1 MKVLFYRYNSICE
14 PDFID
19 AFKKTGLEVAEI
31 TEEMYRKDIPGEE
44 RVRILLEGISAND
57 PLFVFSIDFF
67 PFISLVCERLGVIYA
82 ALSVDCPV
90 AEIYSAEVQN
100 SCNRI
105 FLFDEKQYESVRG
118 FNPDNIRYMPLGA
131 ATERLEKL
139 PFPEAYRYGVS
150 FIGSLYNEKDR
161 YGELKKSGAIKGG
174 AFEHMESLIAEQIK
188 VPGMDVIENGVTA
201 DDIEALKAADPSFYT
216 AGDSVI
222 DMDRY
227 VAVNNYLGNHLTC
240 LDRINV
246 LNMLAGSLPEG
257 SLHLFTRSDT
267 SGLDKRVVIHGGVE
281 TLREMPEVFRASKI
295 NLNLTSRTIRCGLPQ
310 RIWDITG
317 CRSFCLTDS
326 VSAMNGLL
334 QEGTDVM
341 TFSSYD
347 ELPNICMHY
356 LDRDDEREEIAMNGF
371 KKVEAS
377 HTVLLR
383 ALEIVKII
391 LAEKLAAK

>member
-19 AFKKTGLEVAEI
+19 AFKKIGLEVAEI
-31 TEEMYRKDIPGEE
+31 TEEMYRKNIPGEE
-44 RVRILLEGISAND
+44 RVRILLEGISEND

-67 PFISLVCERLGVIYA
+67 PFISMVCERLGVVYA

-90 AEIYSAEVQN
+90 AEIYSAEIRN
-100 SCNRI
+100 RCNRI
-105 FLFDEKQYESVRG
+105 FLFDKKQYESVRS

-131 ATERLEKL
+131 ATERLEQL
-139 PFPEAYRYGVS
+139 PYPETYRYGIS

-161 YGELKKSGAIKGG
+161 YGELKKSGALSGP
-174 AFEHMESLIAEQIK
+174 AFEHMESLISEQTM
-188 VPGMDVIENGVTA
+188 VSGMDVIENGLTA
-201 DDIEALKAADPSFYT
+201 EDINALKAADPSFYT
-216 AGDSVI
+216 SGDSVI

-240 LDRINV
+240 LDRIRV

-257 SLHLFTRSDT
+257 SVHLFTRSDT
-267 SGLDKRVVIHGGVE
+267 SGLDKRVKVHGGVD

-310 RIWDITG
+310 RIWDIAG
-317 CRSFCLTDS
+317 CRAFCLTDA
-326 VSAMNGLL
+326 VSAMDGLL
-334 QEGTDVM
+334 DAGTDIM
-341 TFSSYD
+341 TFSSYE
-347 ELPNICMHY
+347 ELPDLCMHY
-356 LDRDDEREEIAMNGF
+356 LDRDDEREEIAQNGF
-371 KKVEAS
+371 NKVAAS

-383 ALEIVKII
+383 ALEMVKII
-391 LAEKLAAK
+391 LSEKLAAN